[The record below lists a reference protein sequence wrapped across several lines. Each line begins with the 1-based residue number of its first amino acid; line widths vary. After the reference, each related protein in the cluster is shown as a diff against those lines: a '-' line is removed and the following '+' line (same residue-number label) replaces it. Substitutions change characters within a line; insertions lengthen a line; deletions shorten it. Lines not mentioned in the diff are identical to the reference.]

1 LSTLHVRFLTES
13 HVHALVHTFRDA
25 MAPARN
31 DPCPCGSGSKFKKCC
46 ASKVLLGMSVVMSG
60 AIDEGP
66 EFEARKRE
74 AMETMAMSLKLG
86 DDANAGTDA

>member
-1 LSTLHVRFLTES
+1 V
-13 HVHALVHTFRDA
+13 LV
-25 MAPARN
+25 
-31 DPCPCGSGSKFKKCC
+31 
-46 ASKVLLGMSVVMSG
+46 GMSVVMSG

-86 DDANAGTDA
+86 DDANPGTDA